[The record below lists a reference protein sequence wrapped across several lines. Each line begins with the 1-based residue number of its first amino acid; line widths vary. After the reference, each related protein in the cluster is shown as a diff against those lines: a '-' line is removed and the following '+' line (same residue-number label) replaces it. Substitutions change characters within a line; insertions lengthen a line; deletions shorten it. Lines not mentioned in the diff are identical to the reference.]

1 MLSLSWTIVSPLLT
15 PEIIIAA
22 SAGHPLTPNTCTTLK
37 FCRHCHQSW
46 LAKKPP
52 TPHWC
57 EVATPRHFSPI
68 LHREVALNS
77 STAPWIQFPDTLYN
91 FFCYL
96 FLPFEK
102 APHTKAWHLRSKRDF
117 VVAEMIKGVD
127 IVHTCWCAV
136 QCPVFKIPY
145 HIKFCGTCINI

>member
-37 FCRHCHQSW
+37 FCRHCHRSW

-91 FFCYL
+91 FFVIYFFLLKRHLIQKLDTCVLSATLLLLKWPKVLTSCIPVDVL
-96 FLPFEK
+96 FNVQF
-102 APHTKAWHLRSKRDF
+102 SKFRITLNF
-117 VVAEMIKGVD
+117 AAHV
-127 IVHTCWCAV
+127 
-136 QCPVFKIPY
+136 
-145 HIKFCGTCINI
+145 